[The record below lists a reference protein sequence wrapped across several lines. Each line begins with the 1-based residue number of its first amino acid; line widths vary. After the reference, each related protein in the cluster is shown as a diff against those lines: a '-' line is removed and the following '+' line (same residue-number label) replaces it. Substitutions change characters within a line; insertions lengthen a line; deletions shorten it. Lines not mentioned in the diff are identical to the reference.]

1 MLQRARNQSFDTS
14 SKVPNLSHSPVLLAK
29 SWGTPIW
36 TPEYTLKFLEKI
48 KFALKIDYESKS
60 TNHGTSH
67 SHRTARGANEKRLKG
82 EYVKIE
88 TFKRN
93 YRPYYQELKV
103 WPRINL
109 SGARGLCPFAH
120 KIVVAIPVQ
129 KAAEKQ
135 TQLALPDEESKP
147 QTDVKDASDRMTRKS
162 RSKQLQPT
170 KNDLKVSSEKQCG
183 YCEICRTEYDVL
195 STHLQSKEHV
205 NFVKNADNFLAL
217 DTLITNSASVN
228 SFLSVNKPDKADI
241 DSGLFGK
248 RTSSKKVAKLFRS
261 NDDKPNLQINAAEF
275 VKLNGSHPV
284 SSMCTRRSNTRRTDS
299 VPGTKSPAK
308 RSPVKPVPMEVDDDD
323 DDEKVYNA
331 IADNDETVP
340 LIKLRTRRESAK
352 RINYAEPKEDED
364 NSNDSKIQQI
374 RIRGIRWRPPSV
386 DSPTAISQHQPVVY
400 KVVDPESGVR
410 SARSNR
416 SGAHSRTE
424 STAESNNQTST
435 TGIKVRICRVR
446 ESELS
451 LLTNEADNF
460 MFPRITSDQPTDEDR
475 QSTPEPTDLSA
486 EIVSSEADRP
496 RPTVATTSSPKGR
509 VRNTSESS
517 GRDLDATNK
526 RTRRKQLEAFVAD
539 NSDYYKFDNPD
550 SRLRFQEAP
559 FQPSLIR
566 FDSCDIAGAGGG
578 GVGVGASYSTRSTM
592 IATQLSMPKASTI
605 AGATAAESEDG
616 KGVNTY
622 DKGKLLKSDIVK
634 RHKFAFERIPSTE
647 PWFEAFQRQDECR
660 ERIFEYWGSTGSLI
674 HQFSYYFNINR

>member
-1 MLQRARNQSFDTS
+1 MLQRARNQSFDSS
-14 SKVPNLSHSPVLLAK
+14 SKVPSLSHSPVLLAK

-48 KFALKIDYESKS
+48 KFALKVDYESKS
-60 TNHGTSH
+60 TNQGTSH
-67 SHRTARGANEKRLKG
+67 RSARGANAKRLKG

-88 TFKRN
+88 TFQRN
-93 YRPYYQELKV
+93 YRPYYRELKV
-103 WPRINL
+103 WPRLNL
-109 SGARGLCPFAH
+109 SGPPGLCPFVH
-120 KIVVAIPVQ
+120 KKI
-129 KAAEKQ
+129 AAPQ
-135 TQLALPDEESKP
+135 ITQVPLPNEESKP
-147 QTDVKDASDRMTRKS
+147 QADVKDACDTMTRKS
-162 RSKQLQPT
+162 RSNKQLQST
-170 KNDLKVSSEKQCG
+170 KNDIKLSSEKQCG

-228 SFLSVNKPDKADI
+228 SFLKVNKPDKADI

-261 NDDKPNLQINAAEF
+261 NDDKPDLQINTAEF

-284 SSMCTRRSNTRRTDS
+284 SSMCTRRSNTRRTDPMS
-299 VPGTKSPAK
+299 GSKSPAK

-323 DDEKVYNA
+323 EEDYNEVDAA
-331 IADNDETVP
+331 IADNEETVP

-364 NSNDSKIQQI
+364 NSNDSKMQQI
-374 RIRGIRWRPPSV
+374 RLRGIRWRPPSV
-386 DSPTAISQHQPVVY
+386 DSPTSISQHQPVVY

-424 STAESNNQTST
+424 STLADSNNKTSNS
-435 TGIKVRICRVR
+435 GIKVRICRVR

-486 EIVSSEADRP
+486 EIVSSEVDRP
-496 RPTVATTSSPKGR
+496 KTSAVATTSSPKPR

-526 RTRRKQLEAFVAD
+526 RTRRKQLEAFLND
-539 NSDYYKFDNPD
+539 NSEYYKFDNPD

-566 FDSCDIAGAGGG
+566 FDSCDIAGAAGG

-592 IATQLSMPKASTI
+592 IATQLSMSKASTF
-605 AGATAAESEDG
+605 AGATATESEDG
-616 KGVNTY
+616 KGAANTY

-674 HQFSYYFNINR
+674 YQFS